1 MAQNDTPESRT
12 SSPSLSERVRS
23 ITTLRARFSSTSR
36 TTLVDDHDTETVTA
50 DESDHAS
57 STAERHKSTP
67 VPYSSDYIFDQ
78 LQPSKPLRDRIYMIE
93 QISPNAGSYPIPM
106 LMSVWKPI
114 QDMYCEGSLLDARR
128 VCFGLATAIA
138 DLKDVPFEA
147 QQQLYKIITEP
158 APSDLLD
165 DQVRSLKILT
175 KKGARTDPF
184 SPDIGRFLTIN
195 LKCHFASIVEVRKR
209 NRGLLPSRDPASP
222 GRERGLSGLFGL
234 IANIEKQNPQAIQTE
249 ERSMLLQELF
259 AIAEKTSLKRDM
271 KGVVTV
277 LEPIIRA
284 SGIPL
289 NLRRRC
295 VELLCAICNAVERV
309 REDTKASLFFLLRSD
324 CKDDVVQILLETL
337 SLALN
342 DRHTSTVCGALS
354 VLLDLIKNK
363 GQDGLPMVTFGQ
375 FIEPFS
381 HVHYGS
387 RTTRCACLHTISDL
401 LANKALREDIL
412 RSDWKYMIDTILTAT
427 GDEIYE
433 PGQTQP
439 LRIEHQNR
447 TETHAPVT
455 EPYTDQLKEQVKQK
469 KLADAISDYLQ
480 QIASSL
486 NSFWSFLNPKQR
498 SLVAR
503 FYNELVDV
511 LPEGHLLQL
520 VEETLFPLTGE
531 MSNLDARTSIRR
543 EEEVLP
549 GTTDCNRMDALI
561 DLFVLK
567 HRIAPLPYGR
577 VMKALRYDIQRSH
590 ERNDHE
596 RVSKLTNVV
605 ETLLSEFKTIQQ
617 GGWLKAAELAQVVAA
632 AWKVRIPIDLDA
644 ALDQMIP
651 LVYAAADHQ
660 DIQNLRDMDITSVR
674 SAQHGMTKVTLAL
687 VEVFLEYLPHFTTPS
702 TLLYERLLQIASDR
716 SLSANIRLPALRLL
730 ARMRCDQGGSIF
742 VIPNAD
748 CFNLA
753 PYLGRTE
760 DTKHQLAVFQQP
772 SSQVSTPIRASR
784 PEGIQELRRSRKS
797 IELLP
802 KPIQKSPLW
811 MYPGGP
817 GLPQEPPS
825 IPSSKAF
832 VYNSR
837 KKDSQGTFNMHKW
850 LSIARDILQYERDW
864 EVYSYVAVH
873 LPSQLAN
880 SSLFVASFPEIR
892 RLRKILVGQLL
903 NGKFLVPAVE
913 TQVKKGDVACCL
925 LQTLT
930 ILLGYAEKEKEE
942 GDGPA
947 EYFQQSEEDELVK
960 VFLYGIGTW
969 DRAGQ
974 ICVQALTVACH
985 AIPVSITRTIG
996 AILGK
1001 LERYITTTH
1010 LTVDILEFLANVACI
1025 QQIHTNII
1033 GDDHRKAFA
1042 ICIKYLEFARELRS
1056 RLQLKGDASH
1066 GNTTSAKSSVLATSM
1081 SEAAETKDQD
1091 DRHKDLPQ
1099 YVFVLAYHVLTHW
1112 FLAVKLQDRSKH
1124 VEWIS
1129 SKLAW
1134 KDAKGKKKME
1144 EQSQVM
1150 LDMMLRSAYSDLG
1163 ESQRA
1168 RLFTQA
1174 DGVIQKKT
1182 WLVGMSIITVE
1193 TAPKTGFTHITKRQI
1208 SGTTYAT
1215 YMQNTVPLAQH
1226 HVAWGGGPNVKVFP
1240 QHIFLQLTAS
1250 ISPVPFL
1257 PLEPVPLPDNDA
1269 AVEKALSLFDHMD
1282 TVDGYC
1288 IGVVYV
1294 RDGKSKEREILSE
1307 TTHSCHF
1314 RRFME
1319 GMGTKVALRGA
1330 TFNTHGLDKVSDQ
1343 DGSHTYAWRDRL
1355 VEMVYA
1361 VPSMMPNYEHDLQC
1375 TNKKRHVGNSFVTII
1390 WNESG
1395 LPYEFNTIAS
1405 QFNSVIIVIVPEN
1418 SVASSSGKLG
1428 YQVPQHED
1436 GDAEEKDDPRYKIQT
1451 ITHSSLP
1458 HLSPC
1463 ASIKL
1468 LPLKSL
1474 AGFVRQVALNSAIFS
1489 NVWSNR
1495 ATGEYSSS
1503 WRERL
1508 RAIGKLRKQYAPSD
1522 DDDDNDNDNAG
1533 KDG

>member
-23 ITTLRARFSSTSR
+23 ITTLRARFSSASR
-36 TTLVDDHDTETVTA
+36 TTLVDDHDTETATA

-57 STAERHKSTP
+57 HTVERHKSAP
-67 VPYSSDYIFDQ
+67 VPYSSDYILDQ
-78 LQPSKPLRDRIYMIE
+78 LQPSKPLRDRIHMIE

-106 LMSVWKPI
+106 LTSIWTPV
-114 QDMYCEGSLLDARR
+114 QDMYREGSALEARR
-128 VCFGLATAIA
+128 TCFGLAAAIA
-138 DLKDVPFEA
+138 DLKDIPVEV

-158 APSDLLD
+158 APSDLLE

-184 SPDIGRFLTIN
+184 SPDIGRFLTTS

-209 NRGLLPSRDPASP
+209 NRALQPSRDPTSQW
-222 GRERGLSGLFGL
+222 RERGLSGLFNL
-234 IANIEKQNPQAIQTE
+234 VANIEKQNPQAIQNE

-259 AIAEKTSLKRDM
+259 AIAEKTSWKRDM

-284 SGIPL
+284 SRIPL
-289 NLRRRC
+289 DLRRRC
-295 VELLCAICNAVERV
+295 VELLCAICNAVEGV

-324 CKDDVVQILLETL
+324 CKDDIVQILLETL

-342 DRHTSTVCGALS
+342 ERHTSIVCGALT
-354 VLLDLIKNK
+354 VLLELIKNK
-363 GQDGLPMVTFGQ
+363 GQDGLPLVTFGQ

-387 RTTRCACLHTISDL
+387 RTTRCACLQTISDL
-401 LANKALREDIL
+401 LANTALQEDIL

-439 LRIEHQNR
+439 LRIEHQSKM
-447 TETHAPVT
+447 EAHTHVS

-469 KLADAISDYLQ
+469 KLADAISDHLQ
-480 QIASSL
+480 QIASSFNSIWPLL
-486 NSFWSFLNPKQR
+486 NTKQR
-498 SLVAR
+498 RLVAR

-511 LPEGHLLQL
+511 LPESHLLQL
-520 VEETLFPLTGE
+520 VEGILSSRTGE
-531 MSNLDARTSIRR
+531 MANLDARNSIRPD
-543 EEEVLP
+543 EEVLP
-549 GTTDCNRMDALI
+549 RTTECDRMCALI
-561 DLFVLK
+561 DLFVLG
-567 HRIAPLPYGR
+567 HRIASLPYGR
-577 VMKALRYDIQRSH
+577 VMQSLRYDIQTSY
-590 ERNDHE
+590 ESNDQE
-596 RVSKLTNVV
+596 RVSKLASLV
-605 ETLLSEFKTIQQ
+605 ETLLGEFKTIQQ
-617 GGWLKAAELAQVVAA
+617 GGWAKAAELAPTVAA
-632 AWKVRIPIDLDA
+632 AWKVRMPVDLDA

-651 LVYAAADHQ
+651 LVYAGADHH
-660 DIQNLRDMDITSVR
+660 DIQSMRDGDTTSLR
-674 SAQHGMTKVTLAL
+674 SAQHGMAKVTLAL
-687 VEVFLEYLPHFTTPS
+687 VEVFLEYLPRFTGPS
-702 TLLYERLLQIASDR
+702 TMLYERLVQIASDR

-730 ARMRCDQGGSIF
+730 ARVRCDQRGSIF
-742 VIPNAD
+742 IIDNPD
-748 CFNLA
+748 NLNVA

-760 DTKHQLAVFQQP
+760 DTKHQLATFQQP
-772 SSQVSTPIRASR
+772 SSQFSTPIRGSR
-784 PEGIQELRRSRKS
+784 PEGSKELRRSRKS
-797 IELLP
+797 IELLS
-802 KPIQKSPLW
+802 KPILKPPLW

-817 GLPQEPPS
+817 GLPQVPSS
-825 IPSSKAF
+825 IPSSKAS
-832 VYNSR
+832 VY
-837 KKDSQGTFNMHKW
+837 KDGKSDNQGTFKMNKW

-880 SSLFVASFPEIR
+880 SSLFVASFPEIK

-903 NGKFLVPAVE
+903 DGRFLVPPAE

-930 ILLGYAEKEKEE
+930 ILLGYAEKDKRE
-942 GDGPA
+942 GDGPVD
-947 EYFQQSEEDELVK
+947 YFQQSEEDELVK
-960 VFLYGIGTW
+960 VFLHGIGTW

-985 AIPVSITRTIG
+985 TIPVSITRTIG
-996 AILGK
+996 AILDK

-1010 LTVDILEFLANVACI
+1010 LTMDILELLANVARI
-1025 QQIHTNII
+1025 QQIHKDII

-1042 ICIKYLEFARELRS
+1042 ICVKYLEFARDLRA
-1056 RLQLKGDASH
+1056 RLQLGNDASQD
-1066 GNTTSAKSSVLATSM
+1066 NTSSRNIIPTTSIS
-1081 SEAAETKDQD
+1081 AAETKDED

-1099 YVFVLAYHVLTHW
+1099 YVFVLAYHVITNW
-1112 FLAVKLQDRSKH
+1112 FLAVKVQDRDKH
-1124 VEWIS
+1124 MKWIR

-1134 KDAKGKKKME
+1134 KDSKGKDMME
-1144 EQSQVM
+1144 EQSQVT
-1150 LDMMLRSAYSDLG
+1150 LDMMLRTAYSDLG
-1163 ESQRA
+1163 ESQPTRP
-1168 RLFTQA
+1168 FTQA
-1174 DGVIQKKT
+1174 DGEIQKKT

-1193 TAPKTGFTHITKRQI
+1193 TALRTGITHITKRQI

-1215 YMQNTVPLAQH
+1215 YVQNTVPLAQH
-1226 HVAWGGGPNVKVFP
+1226 HVAWGRQNTDIVSVFP
-1240 QHIFLQLTAS
+1240 QHIFMQLNAS
-1250 ISPVPFL
+1250 ISPVPL
-1257 PLEPVPLPDNDA
+1257 PLEPVCLPDNDT
-1269 AVEKALSLFDHMD
+1269 AVEKALSMFDHMD

-1307 TTHSCHF
+1307 TMHSCHF

-1319 GMGTKVALRGA
+1319 GIGTKVALRGA

-1343 DGSHTYAWRDRL
+1343 DGPFAYAWRDRL

-1361 VPSMMPNYEHDLQC
+1361 VPSMMPNYEHDLQY

-1395 LPYEFNTIAS
+1395 LPYKFNTIAS
-1405 QFNSVIIVIVPEN
+1405 QFNSVVIVITPEN
-1418 SVASSSGKLG
+1418 SVAPSSGKEG
-1428 YQVPQHED
+1428 YRVPDESEEE
-1436 GDAEEKDDPRYKIQT
+1436 AEKDDPRYKIQT
-1451 ITHSSLP
+1451 ITHPSLP
-1458 HLSPC
+1458 RLSPC

-1474 AGFVRQVALNSAIFS
+1474 PDFIRQVALNSAIFS

-1508 RAIGKLRKQYAPSD
+1508 RTIAKLRKQYA
-1522 DDDDNDNDNAG
+1522 G
-1533 KDG
+1533 DG